1 MGLKKLRIWLFIT
14 ILFRRFKGST
24 IHIIKNDLSRVDL
37 GLLARTVNKLE
48 VLDVQDTGLLQQQV
62 VAIITAVSKSNKITE
77 LYMEENNLSI
87 IDLWLLTKLVTK
99 LVILDF
105 ENTQLTQQKY

>member
-1 MGLKKLRIWLFIT
+1 M
-14 ILFRRFKGST
+14 
-24 IHIIKNDLSRVDL
+24 NYLSRVDP

-62 VAIITAVSKSNKITE
+62 VAIMTAVSKSNKITE

-87 IDLWLLTKLVTK
+87 IDL
-99 LVILDF
+99 
-105 ENTQLTQQKY
+105 

>member
-1 MGLKKLRIWLFIT
+1 M
-14 ILFRRFKGST
+14 
-24 IHIIKNDLSRVDL
+24 NDLSRVDP

-62 VAIITAVSKSNKITE
+62 VAIITTVSKSNKITE
-77 LYMEENNLSI
+77 LYMEEKNLSI
-87 IDLWLLTKLVTK
+87 VTKLVTK

>member
-1 MGLKKLRIWLFIT
+1 M
-14 ILFRRFKGST
+14 
-24 IHIIKNDLSRVDL
+24 NDLSRVDL

-87 IDLWLLTKLVTK
+87 VDLRLLTKLVTK

>member
-1 MGLKKLRIWLFIT
+1 M
-14 ILFRRFKGST
+14 
-24 IHIIKNDLSRVDL
+24 
-37 GLLARTVNKLE
+37 
-48 VLDVQDTGLLQQQV
+48 DVQDTGLLQQQV

-87 IDLWLLTKLVTK
+87 VDLRLLTKLVTK

-105 ENTQLTQQKY
+105 ENSQLTQQKY

>member
-1 MGLKKLRIWLFIT
+1 M
-14 ILFRRFKGST
+14 
-24 IHIIKNDLSRVDL
+24 NDLSRVDP

-87 IDLWLLTKLVTK
+87 VDLRLLTKLVTK
-99 LVILDF
+99 LLILDF

>member
-1 MGLKKLRIWLFIT
+1 M
-14 ILFRRFKGST
+14 
-24 IHIIKNDLSRVDL
+24 NNLSRVDP

-48 VLDVQDTGLLQQQV
+48 VLDVQDTGLLEQQV

-87 IDLWLLTKLVTK
+87 VDLQLPTKLATK

>member
-1 MGLKKLRIWLFIT
+1 M
-14 ILFRRFKGST
+14 
-24 IHIIKNDLSRVDL
+24 NDLSRVDP

-87 IDLWLLTKLVTK
+87 VDL
-99 LVILDF
+99 
-105 ENTQLTQQKY
+105 

>member
-1 MGLKKLRIWLFIT
+1 M
-14 ILFRRFKGST
+14 
-24 IHIIKNDLSRVDL
+24 
-37 GLLARTVNKLE
+37 
-48 VLDVQDTGLLQQQV
+48 DVQDTGLLQQQV

-87 IDLWLLTKLVTK
+87 VDLRLLTKLVTK

>member
-1 MGLKKLRIWLFIT
+1 MNQAQKDSHLDTLNSLGM
-14 ILFRRFKGST
+14 
-24 IHIIKNDLSRVDL
+24 NDLSRVDL

-87 IDLWLLTKLVTK
+87 VDLRLLTKLVTK

>member
-1 MGLKKLRIWLFIT
+1 M
-14 ILFRRFKGST
+14 
-24 IHIIKNDLSRVDL
+24 NDLSRVDP

-77 LYMEENNLSI
+77 LYIKENNLSI
-87 IDLWLLTKLVTK
+87 IDL
-99 LVILDF
+99 
-105 ENTQLTQQKY
+105 

>member
-1 MGLKKLRIWLFIT
+1 M
-14 ILFRRFKGST
+14 
-24 IHIIKNDLSRVDL
+24 NDLSRVDP

-87 IDLWLLTKLVTK
+87 VDLRLLTKLVTK

>member
-1 MGLKKLRIWLFIT
+1 M
-14 ILFRRFKGST
+14 
-24 IHIIKNDLSRVDL
+24 NNLSRVDP

-48 VLDVQDTGLLQQQV
+48 VLDVQDTGLLEQQV

-87 IDLWLLTKLVTK
+87 VDIQLPTKLATN

>member
-1 MGLKKLRIWLFIT
+1 M
-14 ILFRRFKGST
+14 
-24 IHIIKNDLSRVDL
+24 NDLSRVDP

-87 IDLWLLTKLVTK
+87 VDLWLLTKLVTK

>member
-1 MGLKKLRIWLFIT
+1 M
-14 ILFRRFKGST
+14 
-24 IHIIKNDLSRVDL
+24 NDLSRVDP

-87 IDLWLLTKLVTK
+87 IDL
-99 LVILDF
+99 
-105 ENTQLTQQKY
+105 

>member
-1 MGLKKLRIWLFIT
+1 ML
-14 ILFRRFKGST
+14 
-24 IHIIKNDLSRVDL
+24 V
-37 GLLARTVNKLE
+37 
-48 VLDVQDTGLLQQQV
+48 
-62 VAIITAVSKSNKITE
+62 KSNKITE

-87 IDLWLLTKLVTK
+87 VDLQLPTKLATK

>member
-1 MGLKKLRIWLFIT
+1 M
-14 ILFRRFKGST
+14 
-24 IHIIKNDLSRVDL
+24 NNLSRVDP

-48 VLDVQDTGLLQQQV
+48 VLDVQDTGLLEQQV

-87 IDLWLLTKLVTK
+87 VDL
-99 LVILDF
+99 
-105 ENTQLTQQKY
+105 

>member
-1 MGLKKLRIWLFIT
+1 M
-14 ILFRRFKGST
+14 
-24 IHIIKNDLSRVDL
+24 NDLSRVDP
-37 GLLARTVNKLE
+37 GLLARKVNKLE

-87 IDLWLLTKLVTK
+87 VDL
-99 LVILDF
+99 
-105 ENTQLTQQKY
+105 